1 MGIIRKERETRVLGE
16 GGQKVQI
23 SLYKINE
30 YWGCMYNM
38 ITVVNNAV

>member
-1 MGIIRKERETRVLGE
+1 MGIISKERETGVLGE
-16 GGQKVQI
+16 GGQKVHT
-23 SLYKINE
+23 SRYKINE